1 MQPTLLLLCGPTAVG
16 KTALAIELAK
26 KYTTEIISS
35 DSRQVYREMYIGT
48 ARPTAE
54 ETTLIPHH
62 LIGHVSIHQN
72 YTVADFE
79 KEAHQVAQKLFQKH
93 NLIIMVGGS
102 GLYCDAFCNGL
113 DELPESNPEIKNQ
126 LMQQLQQE
134 GLTSLQARLQELDPD
149 YYQLIDKNNPHRL
162 IRAIEVCLLSGKK
175 FSELRSG
182 AKRKNNFRII
192 KIGLQLERAELYE
205 RINLRVLKMLNLG
218 LLDEAKSLESFKNL
232 KALKTVGYSELFDY
246 FEHKLSLDNAVQ
258 LIQQNTRRYAKRQLT
273 WFRKDSEIHWLNNAN
288 SDTTIRNI
296 DELLH

>member
-126 LMQQLQQE
+126 LMHQLQQE
-134 GLTSLQARLQELDPD
+134 GLTSLQARLQELDPE
-149 YYQLIDKNNPHRL
+149 YYQKIDKNNPHRL

-182 AKRKNNFRII
+182 TKRKNNFRII
-192 KIGLQLERAELYE
+192 KIGLQLERAELNE

-218 LLDEAKSLESFKNL
+218 LLDEAKSLEPFKNL

-246 FEHKLSLDNAVQ
+246 FEHKLSLENAVQ

-288 SDTTIRNI
+288 SDTTISNI
-296 DELLH
+296 DELLN

>member
-26 KYTTEIISS
+26 KYNTEIISS
-35 DSRQVYREMYIGT
+35 DSRQIYREMNIGT

-54 ETTLIPHH
+54 EMYQVPHH
-62 LIGHVSIHQN
+62 LIGHISIQQN

-79 KEAHQVAQKLFQKH
+79 KEAHQVAHKLFQKH
-93 NLIIMVGGS
+93 DLLIMVGGS

-113 DELPESNPEIKNQ
+113 DELPESNPELKNK
-126 LMQQLQQE
+126 LIQQLQQE
-134 GLTSLQARLQELDPD
+134 GLASLQVRLQELDPE
-149 YYQLIDKNNPHRL
+149 YFQQIDKNNPHRL

-175 FSELRSG
+175 FSELRRG

-192 KIGLQLERAELYE
+192 KVGLQLERSELYE
-205 RINLRVLKMLNLG
+205 RINSRVVKMMDEG
-218 LLDEAKSLESFKNL
+218 LLEEAKLLEPYKSL

-246 FEHKLSLDNAVQ
+246 FDNKMSLENAVQ

-273 WFRKDSEIHWLNNAN
+273 WFRKDSEINWINNSN
-288 SDTTIRNI
+288 SKAGIQQI
-296 DELLH
+296 EELLA

>member
-1 MQPTLLLLCGPTAVG
+1 MQPTLLLVCGPTAVG

-26 KYTTEIISS
+26 KYNTEIISS
-35 DSRQVYREMYIGT
+35 DSRQIYREMNIGT

-54 ETTLIPHH
+54 EMYQVPHH

-79 KEAHQVAQKLFQKH
+79 KEAHQVAHKLFQKH
-93 NLIIMVGGS
+93 NLLIMVGGS

-113 DELPESNPEIKNQ
+113 DELPESQPEVKSQ
-126 LMQQLQQE
+126 LMLLMQQE
-134 GLTSLQARLQELDPD
+134 GISSLQKKLEELDPE

-192 KIGLQLERAELYE
+192 KIGLQLERSELYE
-205 RINLRVLKMLNLG
+205 RINSRVLKMMESG
-218 LLDEAKSLESFKNL
+218 LLKEAKSLEPFKHL
-232 KALKTVGYSELFDY
+232 KALKTVGYSELFDC
-246 FEHKLSLDNAVQ
+246 FENKMSLENAVQ

-273 WFRKDSEIHWLNNAN
+273 WFRKDNEINWINNSN
-288 SDTTIRNI
+288 SKAGIHQI
-296 DELLH
+296 DELLA

>member
-1 MQPTLLLLCGPTAVG
+1 MQPTLLLVCGPTAVG

-26 KYTTEIISS
+26 KYNTEIISS
-35 DSRQVYREMYIGT
+35 DSRQIYREMNIGT

-54 ETTLIPHH
+54 EMYQVPHH

-79 KEAHQVAQKLFQKH
+79 KEAHQVAHKLFQKH
-93 NLIIMVGGS
+93 NLLIMVGGS

-113 DELPESNPEIKNQ
+113 DELPESQPEVKSQ
-126 LMQQLQQE
+126 LMLLMQHE
-134 GLTSLQARLQELDPD
+134 GIRSLQKKLEELDPE

-192 KIGLQLERAELYE
+192 KIGLQLERSELYE
-205 RINLRVLKMLNLG
+205 RINSRVLKMMESG
-218 LLDEAKSLESFKNL
+218 LLKEAKSLEPFKHL

-246 FEHKLSLDNAVQ
+246 FDNKMSLENAVQ

-273 WFRKDSEIHWLNNAN
+273 WFRKDNEINWINNSN
-288 SDTTIRNI
+288 SKAGIHQI
-296 DELLH
+296 DELLA

>member
-1 MQPTLLLLCGPTAVG
+1 MQPTLLLVCGPTAVG

-26 KYTTEIISS
+26 KYNTEIISS
-35 DSRQVYREMYIGT
+35 DSRQIYREMNIGT

-54 ETTLIPHH
+54 EMYQVPHH

-79 KEAHQVAQKLFQKH
+79 KEAHQVAHKLFQKH
-93 NLIIMVGGS
+93 NLLIMVGGS

-113 DELPESNPEIKNQ
+113 DELPESQPEVKSQ
-126 LMQQLQQE
+126 LMLLMQHE
-134 GLTSLQARLQELDPD
+134 GIRSLQKKLEELDPE

-192 KIGLQLERAELYE
+192 KIGLQLERSELYE
-205 RINLRVLKMLNLG
+205 RINSRVLKMMESG
-218 LLDEAKSLESFKNL
+218 LLKEAKSLEPFKHL

-246 FEHKLSLDNAVQ
+246 FDNKMSLENAVQ

-273 WFRKDSEIHWLNNAN
+273 WFRKDSEIHWINYT
-288 SDTTIRNI
+288 DTVAAIRRI
-296 DELLH
+296 EELLD